1 MDIESP
7 MPSQDRAV
15 EALHA
20 QGITAPGPVLLGLV
34 RDTIA
39 REAEG
44 LRGGERRHQL
54 DYAELLADT
63 PELMDR
69 TEGPLENPG
78 DRCVL
83 RSRGGPH
90 EGDPLPP
97 RGLKA

>member
-15 EALHA
+15 EAVHA
-20 QGITAPGPVLLGLV
+20 QGITTPGPVLLGLV
-34 RDTIA
+34 RDAIA

-44 LRGGERRHQL
+44 LPGGERRHQL

-69 TEGPLENPG
+69 NRRPTRE
-78 DRCVL
+78 
-83 RSRGGPH
+83 
-90 EGDPLPP
+90 P
-97 RGLKA
+97 RGPMCPTQSRTSSRR